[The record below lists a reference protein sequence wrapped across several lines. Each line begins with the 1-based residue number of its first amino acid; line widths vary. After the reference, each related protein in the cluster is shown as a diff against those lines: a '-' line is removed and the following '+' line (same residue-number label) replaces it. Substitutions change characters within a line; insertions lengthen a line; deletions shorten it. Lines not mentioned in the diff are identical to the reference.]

1 MQALANLS
9 ELVVAQRKDWG
20 EILVDLEQGNRYRVF
35 GPDGQEMLR
44 AGETGGSWLAR
55 MFLRSWRPFEM
66 SLVTPEGKQVLHLQ
80 RPFKFYF
87 TEIHVA
93 DANGRKLGHVQ
104 RRFSILRRQYAVFD
118 AGGREVFQLY
128 APLLHPWT
136 FEVRQSD
143 RALGKIAKRW
153 SGLLCEGFTD
163 ADTFGVAFP
172 SGADAGM
179 KAVLLGAT
187 FLIDFAHFESSK

>member
-1 MQALANLS
+1 MQSLAAMN
-9 ELVVAQRKDWG
+9 ELVVAQKKDWG
-20 EILVDLEQGNRYRVF
+20 EILVDIEQGNRYRVF
-35 GPDGQEMLR
+35 APDGQEMLR
-44 AGETGGSWLAR
+44 AGETGGSLLAR
-55 MFLRSWRPFEM
+55 MFLRSWRPFQM
-66 SLVTPEGKQVLHLQ
+66 SLATPEGKVAFHLQ

-104 RRFSILRRQYAVFD
+104 RRFSFLRRLYSVFD

-128 APLLHPWT
+128 GTLLHPWT
-136 FEVRQSD
+136 FEVRQND
-143 RALGKIAKRW
+143 RAVGKIAKRW
-153 SGLLCEGFTD
+153 SGLMREGFTD
-163 ADTFGVAFP
+163 ADKFGVAFP
-172 SGADAGM
+172 PGADVGM